1 MRSQI
6 SRFGYKFCSKA
17 AFVRVS
23 ETKHDVLPKSILED
37 RLDQQSIHIAKSFF
51 AEEVQ
56 NELQKNGDNKEAKFV
71 QLVRNWFQA
80 CDKREQGIDVY
91 TQMKHLHEFSTFL
104 AGLIQWTEM
113 PPPINYI
120 KGMPVPTYESL
131 MQGISTHLQIY
142 VLSTMPINQ
151 RSISTVGIESFFS
164 DITHM
169 EFSGLGCLKTVDIPH
184 LITHVME
191 LNTIRH
197 DPNRGFAFSTTNR
210 GIYLYD
216 TLLPPSDINQTRFD
230 LPCPHKQRKAPKLL
244 ALPKAITHGQ
254 LTIHEFHRK
263 DEGKIPLDKRA
274 GVSVAFNALDPT

>member
-1 MRSQI
+1 M
-6 SRFGYKFCSKA
+6 
-17 AFVRVS
+17 
-23 ETKHDVLPKSILED
+23 
-37 RLDQQSIHIAKSFF
+37 
-51 AEEVQ
+51 Q
-56 NELQKNGDNKEAKFV
+56 NELQKNGDNKEAKFI

-80 CDKREQGIDVY
+80 CDKWRIDVY
-91 TQMKHLHEFSTFL
+91 TRMKHLQEFSTFL
-104 AGLIQWTEM
+104 AGLVQWTEM

-169 EFSGLGCLKTVDIPH
+169 EFSGLGCPKAVDIPC

-197 DPNRGFAFSTTNR
+197 DPNRGFAFSTTEAPIR
-210 GIYLYD
+210 T
-216 TLLPPSDINQTRFD
+216 TLCYHP
-230 LPCPHKQRKAPKLL
+230 
-244 ALPKAITHGQ
+244 
-254 LTIHEFHRK
+254 LT
-263 DEGKIPLDKRA
+263 
-274 GVSVAFNALDPT
+274 